1 MMGAISAIPRRAIR
15 AARRLLAPRLPRVA
29 LLSDNAD
36 WALDHVA
43 GHLHAG
49 VEALAPG
56 LSGRITRLDGRGP
69 SVVHF
74 VSQYS
79 VATAPADLPARTL
92 ATTSFMHGRLD
103 EHPDDRA
110 IVATLRDR
118 TDLFPKIVVTTGIM
132 AKALAERGIDPAR
145 IVRIPLGV
153 DLRTFTPVDATAK
166 AAIRARLGIPPDVFA
181 VGSFQKDGD
190 GWGEGDTPKMI
201 KGPDVFCDAL
211 ARAAKHL
218 PVFAVLTG
226 PARGYVKKRLDAAGI
241 GYVHA
246 FLKNKDDVIEY
257 YRALDAYLVASR
269 IEGGPLSIV
278 ESWATGTPLVTTDMG
293 MAPDIADDGTNAI
306 VRPVEDAAGLADALT
321 RIAGDSTLRD
331 AIVAGGKI
339 SVAPHHWPRLA
350 ERHLREVYAPSLALL
365 GLDPGLR

>member
-1 MMGAISAIPRRAIR
+1 MV
-15 AARRLLAPRLPRVA
+15 RRLLAPRLPRVA

-49 VEALAPG
+49 VELLAPG
-56 LSGRITRLDGRGP
+56 LSGRVTRLDGRGP

-79 VATAPADLPARTL
+79 VATAAADLPAQCL

-110 IVATLRDR
+110 IVATLRER
-118 TDLFPKIVVTTGIM
+118 ADLFPKIVVTTGIM

-145 IVRIPLGV
+145 IVCIPLGV
-153 DLRTFTPVDATAK
+153 DLRTFTPVDAAAK
-166 AAIRARLGIPPDVFA
+166 TAIRARLGIPPDVFA
-181 VGSFQKDGD
+181 IGSFQKDGD
-190 GWGEGDTPKMI
+190 GWGDGDSPKMI

-211 ARAAKHL
+211 ARAKKDL

-241 GYVHA
+241 RYVHA
-246 FLKNKDDVIEY
+246 FLKNKDDVIDY

-278 ESWATGTPLVTTDMG
+278 ESWATGVPLITTNMG
-293 MAPDIADDGTNAI
+293 MAPDIAIDGTNAI
-306 VRPVEDAAGLADALT
+306 VRPIEDAVGLADALI
-321 RIAGDSTLRD
+321 RVAGNAVLRD
-331 AIVAGGKI
+331 SIVAGGKI
-339 SVAPHHWPRLA
+339 SVAPHHWPHLA
-350 ERHLREVYAPSLALL
+350 ERHLSEVYAPSLALL

>member
-1 MMGAISAIPRRAIR
+1 MRVLTAMPRRALR
-15 AARRLLAPRLPRVA
+15 AARSFFAPRLPRVA

-43 GHLHAG
+43 GHLYAG
-49 VEALAPG
+49 VESLVPG
-56 LSGRITRLDGRGP
+56 LSGRVARLDGRGP

-79 VATAPADLPARTL
+79 VVSAAVDIPARCL

-110 IVATLRDR
+110 IVTTLCKRA
-118 TDLFPKIVVTTGIM
+118 DLFPKIVVTTGIM
-132 AKALAERGIDPAR
+132 AKALAERGIDPTR

-153 DLRTFTPVDATAK
+153 DLRTFTPVDEAAK

-190 GWGEGDTPKMI
+190 GWGDGDSPKLI
-201 KGPDVFCDAL
+201 KGPDVFCEAL
-211 ARAAKHL
+211 TLAAKHL

-241 GYVHA
+241 RYIHA
-246 FLKNKDDVIEY
+246 FLKNKDNVIDY
-257 YRALDAYLVASR
+257 YRGLDAYLVASR

-278 ESWATGTPLVTTDMG
+278 ESWATGVPLITTSMG
-293 MAPDIADDGTNAI
+293 MAPDIAIDGKNAI
-306 VRPVEDAAGLADALT
+306 VRSVEDATGLADALIK
-321 RIAGDSTLRD
+321 IAGDATLRD
-331 AIVAGGKI
+331 TIVAGGRT
-339 SVAPHHWPRLA
+339 SVMPHHWPQLA
-350 ERHLREVYAPSLALL
+350 KRHLYEVYAPSLAML
-365 GLDPGLR
+365 GLDPGIL

>member
-1 MMGAISAIPRRAIR
+1 VSVVAALPRRAIR
-15 AARRLLAPRLPRVA
+15 AVRRLLAPRLPRVA

-56 LSGRITRLDGRGP
+56 LSGRVTRLDGRGP

-79 VATAPADLPARTL
+79 VATASVDMPARCL

-110 IVATLRDR
+110 IVATLRER
-118 TDLFPKIVVTTGIM
+118 ADLFPKIVVTTGIM
-132 AKALAERGIDPAR
+132 VKALAERGIDPAR

-153 DLRTFTPVDATAK
+153 DLRTFTPVDAAAK

-190 GWGEGDTPKMI
+190 GWDDGDSPKMI

-211 ARAAKHL
+211 ASAKKDL

-226 PARGYVKKRLDAAGI
+226 PARGYVKKRLDSAGI
-241 GYVHA
+241 RYVHA
-246 FLKNKDDVIEY
+246 FLKNKDDVIDY

-278 ESWATGTPLVTTDMG
+278 ESWATGVPLITTNMG
-293 MAPDIADDGTNAI
+293 MAPDIAVDGCNAL
-306 VRPVEDAAGLADALT
+306 VRDVGDAAGLAAALV
-321 RIAGDSTLRD
+321 RVADDPTLC
-331 AIVAGGKI
+331 ATIVAGGKV
-339 SVAPHHWPRLA
+339 SVAPHHWPHLA
-350 ERHLREVYAPSLALL
+350 ERHLREVYAPSLAML
-365 GLDPGLR
+365 GLDSGLR

>member
-1 MMGAISAIPRRAIR
+1 MSVVAALPRRMIR
-15 AARRLLAPRLPRVA
+15 AMRRLLAPRLPRVA

-49 VEALAPG
+49 VELLAPG
-56 LSGRITRLDGRGP
+56 LSGRVTRLDGRGP

-79 VATAPADLPARTL
+79 VGTAAVDLPAQCL

-110 IVATLRDR
+110 IVATLRER
-118 TDLFPKIVVTTGIM
+118 ADLFPKIVVTTGIM

-153 DLRTFTPVDATAK
+153 DLRTFTPVDAAAK
-166 AAIRARLGIPPDVFA
+166 TAIRARLGIPPDVFA
-181 VGSFQKDGD
+181 IGSFQKDGD
-190 GWGEGDTPKMI
+190 GWSDGDSPKMI

-211 ARAAKHL
+211 ARAKKDL

-241 GYVHA
+241 RYVHA
-246 FLKNKDDVIEY
+246 FLKNKDDVIDY

-278 ESWATGTPLVTTDMG
+278 ESWATGTPLVTTNMG
-293 MAPDIADDGTNAI
+293 MAPDIAVDGRNAL
-306 VRPVEDAAGLADALT
+306 VRDVDDAAGLAAALV
-321 RIAGDSTLRD
+321 RVANDSTLC
-331 AIVAGGKI
+331 ATIVAGGKV
-339 SVAPHHWPRLA
+339 SVEPHHWPRLA
-350 ERHLREVYAPSLALL
+350 ERHLREVYAPTLALL

>member
-1 MMGAISAIPRRAIR
+1 MMGLFADLPRRALRTAWRIF
-15 AARRLLAPRLPRVA
+15 APRLPRVA

-49 VEALAPG
+49 VEALVPG
-56 LSGRITRLDGRGP
+56 LSGRVARLDGGGP
-69 SVVHF
+69 AVVHF

-79 VATAPADLPARTL
+79 VASAPADLPARCL

-118 TDLFPKIVVTTGIM
+118 ADLFPKIVVTTGIM

-153 DLRTFTPVDATAK
+153 DLRTFTPVDASTK
-166 AAIRARLGIPPDVFA
+166 ATIRDRLGIPPDVFA

-190 GWGEGDTPKMI
+190 GWGEGDAPKLI

-211 ARAAKHL
+211 VRAKKDL

-241 GYVHA
+241 RYVHA
-246 FLKNKDDVIEY
+246 FLKNKDDVIDY
-257 YRALDAYLVASR
+257 YRALDTYLVASR
-269 IEGGPLSIV
+269 VEGGPLSIV
-278 ESWATGTPLVTTDMG
+278 ESWATGTPLITTNMG
-293 MAPDIADDGTNAI
+293 MAPDIAVDEHNAL
-306 VRPVEDAAGLADALT
+306 VRDVDDAAGLAEALL
-321 RIAGDSTLRD
+321 RVASDSTLR
-331 AIVAGGKI
+331 ANIVAGGKV

-350 ERHLREVYAPSLALL
+350 ERHLREVYAPTLTLL